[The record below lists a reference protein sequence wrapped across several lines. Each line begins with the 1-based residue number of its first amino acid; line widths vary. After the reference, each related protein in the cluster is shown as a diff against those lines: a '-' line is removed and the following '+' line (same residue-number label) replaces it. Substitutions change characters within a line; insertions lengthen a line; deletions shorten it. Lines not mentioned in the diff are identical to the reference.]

1 MNRAP
6 VIAPSILS
14 ADFGN
19 VSREIERIHQAGA
32 TWIHLDVMDG
42 NFVPNITFGA
52 IAVESFIK
60 PEGCVFDV
68 HLMVVNPEKHIAAF
82 AKAGADVISIHAE
95 ATEHLQY
102 GLKMIRDHDAKA
114 CVALNPATP
123 LETLDWVYPDL
134 DMVLLMSV
142 NPGWGG
148 QSFIPPVLDKI
159 SSLRQR
165 LQDRGMDI
173 PIQVDGGIN
182 LKTIA
187 SAYRA
192 GTTHFVAGS
201 AVFTLKPGESMSE
214 EELLETYRNNISD
227 LKKEATKDL
236 MV

>member
-82 AKAGADVISIHAE
+82 AKAGADVVSIHAE

-148 QSFIPPVLDKI
+148 QSFIPPVFDKI

-182 LKTIA
+182 LKTIS

-201 AVFTLKPGESMSE
+201 AVFTLNSGESMSE
-214 EELLETYRNNISD
+214 EERLETYRNNISG
-227 LKKEATKDL
+227 LKKEATKDQL
-236 MV
+236 V